1 MIAKLLPAGI
11 ACLLTFSFVAN
22 LQSAETLKIYY
33 GLLHSHTSFS
43 DGAGTPAE
51 AFQKADERGVDFF
64 AITEHNH
71 DAAEDLAGNRRD
83 GVLISKTPA
92 LYNSTSLVTY
102 KRGTKTLTAKSV
114 RQAARDATTTSFTA
128 IHGQEFSSIGP
139 GNHVNVLGIDNLIT
153 VPNGNFAALFA
164 SLATA
169 PSSWPIVIQLNH
181 PNVYADLFSDTQD
194 EKERKKMFNDY
205 GFDDFGKDFATLVR
219 GAGDYVRLIEI
230 FSGPSATVDKK
241 FTTHHYSPHHGND
254 YYYYLAQG
262 FRLSPSVGH
271 DDHHRHW
278 GRKSPARMGIF
289 AESVSP
295 QHLFEAMRLNR
306 TFATEDTDMKVRFEA
321 NGKFMGSTVELA
333 PDAAITFKVFVKD
346 GESNDAGC
354 EVDLISGIV
363 EPQKQSTLR
372 RLIEADHI
380 RDTKTTGADGSV
392 TFDGFVA
399 TVNPEFYY
407 VIVKQEDG
415 DRAWSA
421 PIWITRP
428 APTPAVAATQPANA
442 AAMFAWTTNN
452 SKFYHKTDCVAV
464 GSIRPENLATGPT
477 PPANRELH
485 ACKPKTVVD
494 NGH

>member
-1 MIAKLLPAGI
+1 MFAKHLPGGL
-11 ACLLTFSFVAN
+11 ACLIAFSLAAT
-22 LQSAETLKIYY
+22 LHSAETLKIYY

-43 DGAGTPAE
+43 DGSGTPAE

-71 DAAEDLAGNRRD
+71 DDAESGAGTRRD

-92 LYNSTSLVTY
+92 LYNSPTLVTY
-102 KRGTKTLTAKSV
+102 KRGTKTLKAKSV
-114 RQAARDATTTSFTA
+114 RQAALDASTPQFTA
-128 IHGQEFSSIGP
+128 IHGQEFSSISS
-139 GNHVNVLGIDNLIT
+139 GNHVNVLGIDNVIT
-153 VPNGNFAALFA
+153 VPNGNYAALFT

-169 PSSWPIVIQLNH
+169 SSSWPVVIQMNH
-181 PNVYADLFSDTQD
+181 PDVQADLFSNTQD
-194 EKERKKMFNDY
+194 DDERKKMFNDY
-205 GFDDFGKDFATLVR
+205 GYDDFGKDFAALVR

-230 FSGPSATVDKK
+230 FSGPSATIDKK
-241 FTTHHYSPHHGND
+241 FTAHRYSHHGND

-271 DDHHRHW
+271 DDHHKHW
-278 GRKSPARMGIF
+278 GHKSPARMGIF

-321 NGKFMGSTVELA
+321 NDKFMGSTVALA
-333 PDAAITFKVFVKD
+333 PDTAISFKVFVKD
-346 GESNDAGC
+346 GESDDGGC
-354 EVDLISGIV
+354 EVKLISGIV

-372 RLIEADHI
+372 RLFENDHI

-428 APTPAVAATQPANA
+428 APAVAATQPATT

-464 GSIRPENLATGPT
+464 GSIRPENLATGAT
-477 PPANRELH
+477 PPAGRELH
-485 ACKPKTVVD
+485 ACKPKTVPD
-494 NGH
+494 DGH